1 MFKLSL
7 VRSQREDKTA
17 YLAVRAGSLAGFAA
31 VRYDLRHLLRYAA
44 ALFAAL
50 AALRAARRA

>member
-1 MFKLSL
+1 MMRLSL
-7 VRSQREDKTA
+7 ARSQREEKTA
-17 YLAVRAGSLAGFAA
+17 YLAVRVGDLAGFAA